1 MTDQTENMPSS
12 SQETPA
18 VTLETEVSAAASPA
32 ETGIKKADQ
41 PAKAKKGFFNSAW
54 LMLIAALLYGGIY
67 MAVYSY
73 LKPAAKDIDNATIL
87 KIFADYSIYVGWVLA
102 LVSMIAAYIVYLI
115 KKIVR
120 LGWLAPLNPIIW
132 ALAVL
137 PWYLAARQLVFFEKR
152 YIDIAKGLIDY
163 VGQPLLLTSY
173 IVFAVT
179 GAWLVASI
187 AAMFVHKKS

>member
-1 MTDQTENMPSS
+1 MTDQLVDQTENPPEAV
-12 SQETPA
+12 QENQATIQEAPA
-18 VTLETEVSAAASPA
+18 VVPETEIRKA
-32 ETGIKKADQ
+32 EK
-41 PAKAKKGFFNSAW
+41 PAKAKKGFFSSPW
-54 LMLIAALLYGGIY
+54 LILIAALLYGGIY

-73 LKPAAKDIDNATIL
+73 LKPVAKDIDNATIL
-87 KIFADYSIYVGWVLA
+87 KIFTDYSIYVGWVLA

-120 LGWLAPLNPIIW
+120 LGWLTPLNPIIW

-163 VGQPLLLTSY
+163 VGQPLLLASY

-179 GAWLVASI
+179 GVWLIASI
-187 AAMFVHKKS
+187 VAMFVHKKS